1 MTKTKFLRVKD
12 MKELVRLLVS
22 LTPRQ
27 LKMAVEEIEETLQRA
42 QTIHKNADTKAR
54 QIWRGVVASNRK

>member
-12 MKELVRLLVS
+12 MKDLLGLLIDLS
-22 LTPRQ
+22 PQNLR
-27 LKMAVEEIEETLQRA
+27 KCVEEIEETIQRA